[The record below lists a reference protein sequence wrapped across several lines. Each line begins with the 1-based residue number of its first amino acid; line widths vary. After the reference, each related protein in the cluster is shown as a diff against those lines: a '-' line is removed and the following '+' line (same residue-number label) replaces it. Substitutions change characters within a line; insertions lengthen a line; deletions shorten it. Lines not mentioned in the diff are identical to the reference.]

1 LADDFID
8 FPYGIQEFFAEA
20 AAIAAGNG
28 PGVGGGDWPSTDSE
42 DDDYNPEGLEERPN
56 SESEKEGKEE
66 DSSSSSDSESE
77 SGQKVG
83 FSNSSSDDASGKFK
97 TPSIGK
103 SNWDHTNSVQ
113 ADSVDAGRS
122 LDSSAED
129 SESPLVDRGRGSHAV
144 SDDEGP
150 MIVAGKRQHKAVD
163 YKKLHDVSFPLLL
176 FFIIVPLFL
185 FFESPWIFNTL
196 SGCPCRKCLE
206 ILNSMK
212 TLYLKM
218 RIGVLNAAVGER
230 MLIHLASLE

>member
-1 LADDFID
+1 MECIEVINAYMSTTFEVENSWE
-8 FPYGIQEFFAEA
+8 EFFAEA

-28 PGVGGGDWPSTDSE
+28 PGDGGGDWPSTDSE

-163 YKKLHDVSFPLLL
+163 YKKLHDVSFPLMP

-185 FFESPWIFNTL
+185 FIDPIFQDPRKCHCCHVKPSLVSPWNFNTL

-206 ILNSMK
+206 ILS
-212 TLYLKM
+212 
-218 RIGVLNAAVGER
+218 
-230 MLIHLASLE
+230 